1 MFESSSLRH
10 SSLWRKHCWTLWLW
24 LIAMSPALF
33 PLPAR
38 AASQTASQASQPT
51 SLEIYANAMKQPRVA
66 DQIAELE
73 RYLTVAENGILK
85 HDALEVLTWDYM
97 RMSSAEHVKQ
107 RAQQLLGM
115 DAGNPV
121 ALAALAE
128 EGVTQPVGAPAAP
141 SPGYGHEKHEHEK
154 DAR

>member
-1 MFESSSLRH
+1 
-10 SSLWRKHCWTLWLW
+10 
-24 LIAMSPALF
+24 
-33 PLPAR
+33 
-38 AASQTASQASQPT
+38 
-51 SLEIYANAMKQPRVA
+51 MKQPRVA

-107 RAQQLLGM
+107 RAQQLLAM
-115 DAGNPV
+115 DPGNPV

-128 EGVTQPVGAPAAP
+128 EGVTQPGGAPAAP
-141 SPGYGHEKHEHEK
+141 SRAMGMSNMGMKKTRAISVLIPHSQRWRRWNSYAGRKGCRPGILLPCVAG
-154 DAR
+154 